1 MKKLFQFLV
10 EKETTEKI
18 KGSLVNE
25 KGETVTTETDQKGKV
40 NQKVFIRKPSR
51 SLYDEA
57 ELYYGVRL
65 SEGIK
70 AGLLTRALLAK
81 RFLNDGGI
89 LSEQEKDKYTN
100 LISRLS
106 EIQMELN
113 QESRKDKKEQDSK
126 KINELNE
133 ESEKIRADLVDLEM
147 GQSAL
152 FDQTAENR
160 ARNKVILWWILNLSH
175 FEDEEGKQVP
185 VFSGESF
192 EEKLNSYDEI
202 DEKDERFFNEVVRKL
217 MYYISFWYVGR
228 AQSEEDFKKLDEAD
242 KSKDKS

>member
-10 EKETTEKI
+10 EKETEEKTKSSI
-18 KGSLVNE
+18 VNE
-25 KGETVTTETDQKGKV
+25 KGETVTTETPQKVKV
-40 NQKVFIRKPSR
+40 SQKVFIRKPSR

-57 ELYYGVRL
+57 ELYYGVKL

-106 EIQMELN
+106 EIQMEMN
-113 QESRKDKKEQDSK
+113 QESRKDKKEQDSQ

-160 ARNKVILWWILNLSH
+160 ARNKIILWWILNLSH
-175 FEDEEGKQVP
+175 FEDEEGKQIP
-185 VFSGESF
+185 VFAGESF
-192 EEKLNSYDEI
+192 GEKLSSYDEI
-202 DEKDERFFNEVVRKL
+202 DEKDDNFLNEVIRKL
-217 MYYISFWYVGR
+217 MYYVSFWYVGR

-242 KSKDKS
+242 KAKDKS

>member
-1 MKKLFQFLV
+1 
-10 EKETTEKI
+10 
-18 KGSLVNE
+18 
-25 KGETVTTETDQKGKV
+25 
-40 NQKVFIRKPSR
+40 
-51 SLYDEA
+51 
-57 ELYYGVRL
+57 
-65 SEGIK
+65 
-70 AGLLTRALLAK
+70 
-81 RFLNDGGI
+81 
-89 LSEQEKDKYTN
+89 
-100 LISRLS
+100 
-106 EIQMELN
+106 MELN